1 MKADDLREPATEGDA
16 ADEGGDAPCW
26 AHLFADE
33 DPIDEDPIDEDL
45 VGDDDPSAGGG

>member
-1 MKADDLREPATEGDA
+1 MRADDLREPASENDP

-26 AHLFADE
+26 AHLFAGE
-33 DPIDEDPIDEDL
+33 DPIGEDVI